1 MSPGGWKSEFLNWK
15 KVSGGFQS
23 DRTIVHG
30 PSSGTLQRHV
40 RYSPSWSFRWDN
52 RGRVAGE
59 ETHANW
65 LHDGDKSHVSDGNA
79 GLWKGVLPLLRHH
92 QRVHNNR
99 PSLLFTSIL
108 NKLHTVHWTHEKS
121 INCFLDPLLLYLRHL
136 QIVFLTDEAIS
147 RNLVEV
153 KDSAESRS
161 VSHPSPVKLSPLSTS
176 ATSPVISQIQF
187 LRPDS
192 TPSRCHRYSRGP
204 QFLHQAP
211 ASKIPEDKS
220 PPFSI
225 SEETSSRPPP
235 DWGSESARVS
245 NGRSS
250 DSWSIPVVSEL
261 MATRRERWSF
271 DSENSHFSV
280 DKTATSS
287 GSPHTDLQTCGV
299 CAKLL
304 TMRSSW
310 EWASQKIVSSNELAV
325 VSILTCGHV
334 YHAEC
339 LEHMTPEIN
348 KYDPAC
354 LVCTYGEKQAV
365 KMSEKALKAEL
376 DLKHRKRR
384 SKKHADGSD
393 WRAEA
398 KGSKLG
404 SSIINKSSPF
414 LKRHLSFGS
423 KSGKLLQENHQL
435 ARRKPFFW
443 ARSSKE

>member
-1 MSPGGWKSEFLNWK
+1 MGAACCIAAK
-15 KVSGGFQS
+15 

-30 PSSGTLQRHV
+30 PSSETLQRHV

-65 LHDGDKSHVSDGNA
+65 LHDGDKSPVSDGNA
-79 GLWKGVLPLLRHH
+79 G
-92 QRVHNNR
+92 NSN
-99 PSLLFTSIL
+99 F
-108 NKLHTVHWTHEKS
+108 
-121 INCFLDPLLLYLRHL
+121 
-136 QIVFLTDEAIS
+136 QISDEAIS

-161 VSHPSPVKLSPLSTS
+161 VSHPSPVKLSPLSAS
-176 ATSPVISQIQF
+176 ATPPATSQSQF
-187 LRPDS
+187 LHPDS
-192 TPSRCHRYSRGP
+192 TPSRCRRYSRGP
-204 QFLHQAP
+204 QLLHQAP
-211 ASKIPEDKS
+211 TSKIPEYKS

-225 SEETSSRPPP
+225 SEETSSHPPP

-245 NGRSS
+245 NGGSS
-250 DSWSIPVVSEL
+250 DSWSIPVLSEL
-261 MATRRERWSF
+261 TATRREGWSF
-271 DSENSHFSV
+271 DSENSRFSV

-287 GSPHTDLQTCGV
+287 GSPPTNLQTCGV

-310 EWASQKIVSSNELAV
+310 GWASQKIVSSNELAV

-339 LEHMTPEIN
+339 LDHMTPEIN

-354 LVCTYGEKQAV
+354 PVCTYGEKQAV
-365 KMSEKALKAEL
+365 RMSEKALKAEL

-384 SKKHADGSD
+384 SKKHVDGSD
-393 WRAEA
+393 SRAEA
-398 KGSKLG
+398 KGSKMG
-404 SSIINKSSPF
+404 SRIINKSPPF
-414 LKRHLSFGS
+414 LKRHLSFTS
-423 KSGKLLQENHQL
+423 KSGKSLAENHQL

>member
-1 MSPGGWKSEFLNWK
+1 MGAACCIAAK
-15 KVSGGFQS
+15 

-65 LHDGDKSHVSDGNA
+65 LHDGDVGNRQVEVKYSNSALDEGSPVVGRHSRWQKSHVSDGNA
-79 GLWKGVLPLLRHH
+79 G
-92 QRVHNNR
+92 NSN
-99 PSLLFTSIL
+99 F
-108 NKLHTVHWTHEKS
+108 
-121 INCFLDPLLLYLRHL
+121 
-136 QIVFLTDEAIS
+136 QISDEAIS
-147 RNLVEV
+147 RSLVEV
-153 KDSAESRS
+153 KDSADSRS

-176 ATSPVISQIQF
+176 ATPPVTSHSQF

-192 TPSRCHRYSRGP
+192 TPSRCHRYSHGP

-211 ASKIPEDKS
+211 ASKIPEYKS

-225 SEETSSRPPP
+225 SEETSSHPPP

-245 NGRSS
+245 NGGSS
-250 DSWSIPVVSEL
+250 DSWSIPVLSEL
-261 MATRRERWSF
+261 TATRRERWSF
-271 DSENSHFSV
+271 DSEYSHFSV
-280 DKTATSS
+280 DKLATSS
-287 GSPHTDLQTCGV
+287 GSPPADLQTCGV

-354 LVCTYGEKQAV
+354 PVCTYGEKQAV

-398 KGSKLG
+398 KGSKMG

-443 ARSSKE
+443 AKSSKE